1 MNKTIKLKEELNYE
15 KNNFVLNIK
24 KLQKNALR
32 HGST

>member
-24 KLQKNALR
+24 KLQKNVLR